1 VLRSGRT
8 RAVAAAVALLLVVVP
23 AGGASDGSPAVAR
36 LTGLGLP
43 LFCGGPNGR
52 AVALTFDDG
61 PGPYTALVLRL
72 LRRAGARATFFLVG
86 KELARWPDMP
96 KRELRLGALGDHTW
110 SHLMLTLLN
119 AGVVRRE
126 LASTKLAIERKTH
139 APVQL
144 FRPPYGAHNR
154 TVDTVAR
161 SLGLLEVLWSI
172 DSRDS
177 EGAPWYQIACTQSAF
192 PNSCASI
199 RRAESSSPPGV
210 PGVFGR
216 SPAAGSGPREWATE
230 ASRDGQRDGC
240 LRAQAARAQFLT
252 TTTIDLDP
260 T

>member
-1 VLRSGRT
+1 MLRSGRT

-144 FRPPYGAHNR
+144 FRPPYGAHDR

-161 SLGLLEVLWSI
+161 SLGLLEVLGSI

-177 EGAPWYQIACTQSAF
+177 EGAPWYQIAANVERSLR
-192 PNSCASI
+192 PGSI
-199 RRAESSSPPGV
+199 VLMHENRGQTVRALNEWILPYLRAHNLYAVGIPELLRVDPPS
-210 PGVFGR
+210 R
-216 SPAAGSGPREWATE
+216 KLLAAGRA
-230 ASRDGQRDGC
+230 GC
-240 LRAQAARAQFLT
+240 LRSEPRRR
-252 TTTIDLDP
+252 
-260 T
+260 